1 VSRLVTNGLNLAN
14 QRITAL
20 ADPSSATDA
29 ATKQYVDNLAS
40 GLSPKDSVRVATTT
54 NGTLAT
60 AFANGQTIDGVTLAT
75 GDRILLKNQTT
86 ASENGV
92 YTVNASG
99 APTRA
104 TDFDASS
111 EIRGA
116 VMVVEEGTVN
126 ADTLWICTTNAP
138 ITVGS
143 TSLSFSQWSSGLT
156 YVAGSGLTLSGSTF
170 NVGAGTGITV
180 NADDI
185 QIDSTY
191 SGLAKRFAA
200 NIGDG
205 STTAIVI
212 THNLGTRDVVVS
224 IHDASTFAE
233 IDADIEK
240 TSTNTVTV
248 TFATAPASN
257 AYRAVILG

>member
-1 VSRLVTNGLNLAN
+1 VSRLVTNGLNLFN

-29 ATKQYVDNLAS
+29 ANKQYVDNFVNGLAF
-40 GLSPKDSVRVATTT
+40 KEEVRAATTA

-60 AFANGQTIDGVTLAT
+60 AYANGQSIDGVALAT

-86 ASENGV
+86 GSENGV

-104 TDFDASS
+104 VDADSATDLNQATVKV
-111 EIRGA
+111 RL
-116 VMVVEEGTVN
+116 GTVN
-126 ADTLWICTTNAP
+126 ANTQWTQTADSP
-138 ITVGS
+138 TVG
-143 TSLSFSQWSSGLT
+143 TTALTWVSSAAATT
-156 YVAGSGLTLSGSTF
+156 YVAGAGLTESPALTL

-185 QIDSTY
+185 AIDSSY
-191 SGLAKRFAA
+191 SGLAKRYAA

-205 STTAIVI
+205 STTTITV

-224 IHDASTFAE
+224 IHDAATFAE
-233 IDADIEK
+233 VDADIVK
-240 TSTNTVTV
+240 ATTNTITV
-248 TFATAPASN
+248 AFATAPASA
-257 AYRAVILG
+257 AYRCVVLG